1 MTAETVSTA
10 PIQPAD
16 DKAAVE
22 NADADSGSSPPPASH
37 NAKARKVIKGARI
50 SAGQQTTGQLG
61 GLQLARRRYQKGH
74 VYLRG
79 KREKV
84 WIRRWLEDEL
94 LHDGT
99 VVRRHKSEVLG
110 TLKQFPTK
118 RLAQREL
125 DARVSVVNSPTYR
138 ARPTATFRELAERWK
153 TLVMPN
159 HEDST
164 QRSEKSDIKAWI
176 EAIGDVLVKDIDCEL
191 IQAVITG
198 WKKFRSVKTIRNR
211 VATFRLIW
219 DKAKAWRYV
228 AHTAYEGLDLPEYIR
243 KEQPSFTAEDVK
255 RIIAA
260 SKTRHDVIWR
270 LVAETGIRR
279 GEICGLNV
287 GDVDLANHTII
298 VRRSVSKKRKLKSP
312 KSGKPRMFAISSQ
325 LADKLEGYVAS
336 RKVDEPLFLSKKGK
350 RLEPDNFVKRHLKPI
365 LKKLGLEGAAHAF
378 RHGNATLLD
387 SLRAPMKL
395 RQDRL
400 GHSDPK
406 TTMLYTHAVS
416 EDERLTAEQL
426 GDLLEDEF
434 LSQDCPKLPPETEM
448 APESISEAIA

>member
-1 MTAETVSTA
+1 MSSQSTMGSPKQLFDSQGA
-10 PIQPAD
+10 
-16 DKAAVE
+16 E
-22 NADADSGSSPPPASH
+22 NAYTDSGTSPPSAHAS
-37 NAKARKVIKGARI
+37 NRGARTTRARI
-50 SAGQQTTGQLG
+50 APGQQATGQLG

-74 VYLRG
+74 LRLRG

-84 WIRRWLEDEL
+84 WIGRWLEDEIQS
-94 LHDGT
+94 DGT

-138 ARPTATFRELAERWK
+138 ARPTATFQELAERWK
-153 TLVMPN
+153 LLVMPN

-164 QRSEKSDIKAWI
+164 QRSEKSDIKAWV
-176 EAIGDVLVKDIDCEL
+176 EVIGDVLVKDIDCEL
-191 IQAVITG
+191 IQSAVTG
-198 WKKFRSVKTIRNR
+198 WKKSRSTKTIRNR

-228 AHTAYEGLDLPEYIR
+228 AHTAYEGLDLPDYIR
-243 KEQPSFTAEDVK
+243 EEQPSFTAEDVK

-260 SKTRHDVIWR
+260 SKAPYDTIWR

-287 GDVDLANHTII
+287 GDVDLANRVIT

-312 KSGKPRMFAISSQ
+312 KNGKARVLALSPQ
-325 LADKLEGYVAS
+325 LAAKLQRYVEGRS
-336 RKVDEPLFLSKKGK
+336 VDEPLFLSKKGK

-365 LKKLGLEGAAHAF
+365 LKKLGLDGAAHAF

-387 SLRAPMKL
+387 SLRTSL
-395 RQDRL
+395 RVRQDRL
-400 GHSDPK
+400 GHADPK
-406 TTMLYTHAVS
+406 TTMLYTHSVS
-416 EDERLTAEQL
+416 EDDRSTAEQL
-426 GDLLEDEF
+426 GAILEQGF
-434 LSQDCPKLPPETEM
+434 LSQDCPKLPPETGT
-448 APESISEAIA
+448 APQSLSEAVG